1 MRVLHI
7 VPTIA
12 RESGGPARST
22 QGLVTALRENGVEA
36 WLLSMTPGEVP
47 WLSGFDD
54 SAFLC
59 ADSRGY
65 FAWKRVVRDAIEKLK
80 PDLLHLHQIWTLD
93 LHAASVVARES
104 GIPYII
110 APRGSLEPW
119 ALEHKWLKKWIA
131 RRLYQDCDLRQAAA
145 LHATASS
152 EADRFRELGFRNPI
166 INSPNG
172 VNVPC
177 DLPPRE
183 HGLKRRALFLSRM
196 VPNKGILELV
206 EAWGRVRPEGW
217 ECELVYTMGNEDER
231 LCERHVH
238 ERVSELGLNADFIF
252 TGALSDDEK
261 WKAYRRAN
269 LFVLPTYTE
278 NFGIVIA
285 EALYAGLP
293 VITTKGTPWREIEGT
308 CGWWIDIGV
317 EPLAHA
323 LQHAIKLSD
332 DERRIM
338 GEMGRK
344 IVEANYMWG
353 AVSQKLRKVYSEML
367 GHDDTP
373 SGLWYNNS
381 HD

>member
-47 WLSGFDD
+47 WLSGFD
-54 SAFLC
+54 AATFLC

-131 RRLYQDCDLRQAAA
+131 RRLYQNRDLRQAAA

-152 EADRFRELGFRNPI
+152 EVDRFRELGFRNPI
-166 INSPNG
+166 ILSPNG
-172 VNVPC
+172 VNVPH

-183 HGLKRRALFLSRM
+183 HGSKRRALFLSRM
-196 VPNKGILELV
+196 VANKGILELV

-217 ECELVYTMGNEDER
+217 ECELVYTTANEDER

-252 TGALSDDEK
+252 TGALSDEEK
-261 WKAYRRAN
+261 WNAYRRAD

-293 VITTKGTPWREIEGT
+293 VITTKGTPWCEIDGT
-308 CGWWIDIGV
+308 CGWWIDIGIG
-317 EPLAHA
+317 PLEQA
-323 LQHAIKLSD
+323 LRRAVDMSD
-332 DERRIM
+332 DERRRM
-338 GEMGRK
+338 GEEGSKR
-344 IVEANYMWG
+344 VEANYMWHSV
-353 AVSQKLRKVYSEML
+353 ALKLR
-367 GHDDTP
+367 DTYLEIL
-373 SGLWYNNS
+373 SCDGCS
-381 HD
+381 S

>member
-47 WLSGFDD
+47 WLSGFD
-54 SAFLC
+54 AATFLC
-59 ADSRGY
+59 AGSRGY
-65 FAWKRVVRDAIEKLK
+65 FAWKRFVRGAIERIH
-80 PDLLHLHQIWTLD
+80 PDILHLHQIWTLD

-104 GIPYII
+104 RIPYII

-131 RRLYQDCDLRQAAA
+131 RRLYQDRDLRQAAA

-152 EADRFRELGFRNPI
+152 EAERFQELGFRNPI
-166 INSPNG
+166 IVSPNG
-172 VNVPC
+172 VNVPR

-183 HGLKRRALFLSRM
+183 HGSKHRALFLSRM
-196 VPNKGILELV
+196 VANKGIFELV
-206 EAWGRVRPEGW
+206 EAWGRVQPEGW
-217 ECELVYTMGNEDER
+217 ECELVYTTANEDER

-252 TGALSDDEK
+252 TGALSDEK
-261 WKAYRRAN
+261 KWNAYRRAD

-293 VITTKGTPWREIEGT
+293 VITTKGTPWHDIDGT
-308 CGWWIDIGV
+308 CGWWVDLGI
-317 EPLAHA
+317 EPLAKVIRHA
-323 LQHAIKLSD
+323 VDLPDA
-332 DERRIM
+332 ERCAM
-338 GEMGRK
+338 GEVGRK
-344 IVEANYMWG
+344 MIEANFMWNPV
-353 AVSQKLRKVYSEML
+353 AINLRDVYQKML
-367 GHDDTP
+367 GHD
-373 SGLWYNNS
+373 GLFRNLQEC
-381 HD
+381 